1 MKSIRMAAFAASLA
15 AAACSQ
21 PSAPAAGATE
31 ASAQTPQANAKPDAA
46 TQPASDARLV
56 EAAALVGR
64 WGDNG
69 DCARDIV
76 FNADGTFAS
85 YTGGTGR
92 WSLDGDVMT
101 MSGSGGTF
109 QVRVQAIGA
118 DRLMIQ
124 NPDGSVGTSQRC

>member
-1 MKSIRMAAFAASLA
+1 MNSIRMTAIAVSIA

-21 PSAPAAGATE
+21 PSAPAPSATE
-31 ASAQTPQANAKPDAA
+31 AHAQTPPASAKPDAA
-46 TQPASDARLV
+46 TQPSSDTRFI

-76 FNADGTFAS
+76 FHPDGTFAS

-92 WSLDGDVMT
+92 WSLSGDVMT

-109 QVRVQAIGA
+109 QVRVQAVGA
-118 DRLMIQ
+118 DRLEIQ
-124 NPDGSVGTSQRC
+124 NPDGSIGTSQRC